1 MGAEIEGEGTGTI
14 TVQGVDRLNG
24 ATHPVVADR
33 IETGTYMLGPA
44 IAGGELELVG
54 GRIDLLEEHAALS
67 ADSGVTIRT
76 GGGARIEVKRHFDA
90 SVLRGVVAA
99 LEAQE

>member
-1 MGAEIEGEGTGTI
+1 
-14 TVQGVDRLNG
+14 
-24 ATHPVVADR
+24 
-33 IETGTYMLGPA
+33 
-44 IAGGELELVG
+44 
-54 GRIDLLEEHAALS
+54 LS